1 MSYAIGVVGATGQV
15 GREFLRILEE
25 GDRADLPIGSLRL
38 FASERSAGT
47 RIIVRGQTHLVERAH
62 PDPKLFEGLD
72 FVLSAIGDEQAK
84 VYAPV
89 IARAGALN
97 VDKSNAWRMDPTVP
111 LVVPEVNP
119 QAARAHHGII
129 AGPNCSTTQM
139 VVALWPIHQ
148 VNPIKRI
155 VVDTYQAVSGTGWR
169 AVDELQAQS
178 EAHVAGSD
186 MPREVYPHQIHL
198 NVIPEIG
205 GLKSDGLYSE
215 ERKMI
220 DETRKIFAEPNLA
233 ISATCVR
240 VPVAVGHSE
249 AIHIELQRPMAADE
263 AREILRSAPGIAV
276 IDDPHHSDYPMPLS
290 TAGTDP
296 VYIGRIRKDP
306 SHPRGLAMWVVS
318 DNLRKG
324 AALNAIQVFELVAR
338 NGWRSPAARQG
349 QEVHA

>member
-1 MSYAIGVVGATGQV
+1 VTYSIGVVGATGQV

-25 GDRADLPIGSLRL
+25 GDRPDLPLGKLRL
-38 FASERSAGT
+38 FASERSAGK
-47 RIIVRGQTHLVERAH
+47 RISVRGQEHVVEKAE
-62 PDPKLFEGLD
+62 PDPRLFEGLD
-72 FVLSAIGDEQAK
+72 FAITAIGDSEAK
-84 VYAPV
+84 TYSPV
-89 IARAGALN
+89 LAQAGAVN
-97 VDKSNAWRMDPTVP
+97 VDKSNAWRMDPAVP

-119 QAARAHHGII
+119 QDAKQHTGII

-139 VVALWPIHQ
+139 VVALWPLHQ
-148 VNPIKRI
+148 VNPIERI

-169 AVDELQAQS
+169 AVDELEEQAQAQAS
-178 EAHVAGSD
+178 GGELTHS
-186 MPREVYPHQIHL
+186 VYPHQIHL

-205 GLKSDGLYSE
+205 SYKGDGLYSE

-220 DETRKIFAEPNLA
+220 DETRKIFHAPRLA

-249 AIHIELQRPMAADE
+249 AIHIELQRPMEADE
-263 AREILRSAPGIAV
+263 AREILRGAPGLV
-276 IDDPHHSDYPMPLS
+276 ILDDPRGSEYPMPLQV
-290 TAGTDP
+290 AGEDP
-296 VYIGRIRKDP
+296 VYVGRIRKDP
-306 SHPRGLAMWVVS
+306 SHPRGLALWVVG

-338 NGWRSPAARQG
+338 NGWQTPALR